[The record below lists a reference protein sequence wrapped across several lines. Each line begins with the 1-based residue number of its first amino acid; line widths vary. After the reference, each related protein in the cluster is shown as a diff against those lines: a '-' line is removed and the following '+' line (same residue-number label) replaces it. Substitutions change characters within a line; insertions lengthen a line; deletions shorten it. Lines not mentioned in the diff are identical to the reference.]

1 MVKNILLTIIFRY
14 IIKEIIMNEF
24 IITFRECLEASLII
38 GIIYTV
44 LHKNDLVAEK
54 RVLWYGVIASLVASI
69 IVGFLLTSINE
80 SVGNTSYEKAFEAAF
95 MYITAGILFYV
106 IFWLAKHVSDR
117 EEIENSVK
125 TAIAGSG
132 FALFLLVFFSILR
145 EGFETALFLIAS
157 VTNTGSFSYFGFFL
171 GMILAVLLGYAVV
184 VQGKRV
190 DLRSFFKATTLL
202 LVFFAAGMVA
212 YGTHEAEEYLVKSGQ
227 IEKSSITRVWDI
239 HKPKVSLNNNES
251 EIFYTYNSSKNEY
264 YYILHDKGTIG
275 VFLKGFFGYNSNPNW
290 IELILWALSM
300 IFGIRMWASFYRVS

>member
-1 MVKNILLTIIFRY
+1 
-14 IIKEIIMNEF
+14 MNEF
-24 IITFRECLEASLII
+24 IITFRECLEASLIV

-44 LHKNDLVAEK
+44 LHKNDLTAEK
-54 RVLWYGVIASLVASI
+54 KVLWYGVIASLAASV
-69 IVGFLLTSINE
+69 IVGLILTSINE

-125 TAIAGSG
+125 NAIAGSG

-157 VTNTGSFSYFGFFL
+157 VTNTGGFSYLGFFL
-171 GMILAVLLGYAVV
+171 GMILAVLLGYLVV
-184 VQGKRV
+184 IQGKKV
-190 DLRSFFKATTLL
+190 NLRSFFKATTLL

-212 YGTHEAEEYLVKSGQ
+212 YGTHEAESYLVKSGK
-227 IEKSSITRVWDI
+227 IDENNITRVWDI
-239 HKPKVSLNNNES
+239 HQPKVSLENNEIK
-251 EIFYTYNSSKNEY
+251 IFYSFNESKNKY
-264 YYILHDKGTIG
+264 YHILHDKGTVG

-290 IELILWALSM
+290 VELILWILSM
-300 IFGIRMWASFYRVS
+300 VFGIRMWTSFYRAS

>member
-1 MVKNILLTIIFRY
+1 
-14 IIKEIIMNEF
+14 MNEF
-24 IITFRECLEASLII
+24 IITFRECLEASLIV

-44 LHKNDLVAEK
+44 LHKNDLTAEK
-54 RVLWYGVIASLVASI
+54 RVLWYGVIASLAASV
-69 IVGFLLTSINE
+69 IVGLLLTSINQ

-125 TAIAGSG
+125 NAIAGSG

-157 VTNTGSFSYFGFFL
+157 VTNTGGFSYLGFFL
-171 GMILAVLLGYAVV
+171 GMILAVLLGYLVV
-184 VQGKRV
+184 IQGKKV
-190 DLRSFFKATTLL
+190 NLRSFFKATTLL

-212 YGTHEAEEYLVKSGQ
+212 YGTHEAESYLVKSGK
-227 IEKSSITRVWDI
+227 IDENNITRVWNI
-239 HKPKVSLNNNES
+239 HQPKVSLENNDIK
-251 EIFYTYNSSKNEY
+251 IFYSFSASKNKY
-264 YYILHDKGTIG
+264 YHILHDKGTVG

-290 IELILWALSM
+290 VELILWILSM
-300 IFGIRMWASFYRVS
+300 VFGIRMWTSFYRAS

>member
-1 MVKNILLTIIFRY
+1 
-14 IIKEIIMNEF
+14 MNEF
-24 IITFRECLEASLII
+24 IITFRECLEASLIV

-44 LHKNDLVAEK
+44 LHKNDLRAEK
-54 RVLWYGVIASLVASI
+54 RVLWYGVIASLTASV
-69 IVGFLLTSINE
+69 IVGLLLTSINE

-125 TAIAGSG
+125 NAIAGSG

-157 VTNTGSFSYFGFFL
+157 VTNTGGFSYLGFFL
-171 GMILAVLLGYAVV
+171 GMILAVFLGYLVV
-184 VQGKRV
+184 IQGKKV
-190 DLRSFFKATTLL
+190 NLRSFFKATTLL

-212 YGTHEAEEYLVKSGQ
+212 YGTHEAESYLVKSGK
-227 IEKSSITRVWDI
+227 IDENNITRVWDI
-239 HKPKVSLNNNES
+239 HQPKVSLENNDIK
-251 EIFYTYNSSKNEY
+251 IFYSFNASKNKY
-264 YYILHDKGTIG
+264 YHILHDKGTVG

-290 IELILWALSM
+290 VELILWILSM
-300 IFGIRMWASFYRVS
+300 MFGIRMWTSFYRAS